1 MTLFSTTLSSH
12 SVNASTV
19 ACLRRISLNSL
30 KTVKEQEPYFSYRI
44 ISKYGVNYNN
54 MNYSIAIVEKDIAC
68 NKHIEIKL
76 RNTHTRHSVP
86 DLTPRHHWC
95 CEAHACL
102 YCSDQCCPRQ
112 QSSGSPSGRHT
123 ARGGPSVSGTERR
136 GILKFQ
142 VQQSNKKGVGVGG
155 GGHKNTTIVI
165 KPP

>member
-1 MTLFSTTLSSH
+1 
-12 SVNASTV
+12 
-19 ACLRRISLNSL
+19 
-30 KTVKEQEPYFSYRI
+30 
-44 ISKYGVNYNN
+44 
-54 MNYSIAIVEKDIAC
+54 MNYSIAFVEKDIAC
-68 NKHIEIKL
+68 NKQIEIKL

-123 ARGGPSVSGTERR
+123 ARGGPSVSETERR

-155 GGHKNTTIVI
+155 GGI
-165 KPP
+165 KTQPL